1 MLGSKNIIFLRRIA
15 DEVKQ
20 LDGSWMRAPIFVVFH
35 AVSVVFSIF
44 VNLPTKLMD
53 LGILKCHPDFLRTN
67 IGKWE
72 RFFRKI
78 KSIFYVLK
86 QKTFEEL
93 LITSAQPRSQGL
105 CSLPPLSLRKDFSQ
119 RQWRQR
125 RETLGT
131 RLTSAPNRS
140 HFAHAL
146 SFFSPV

>member
-1 MLGSKNIIFLRRIA
+1 
-15 DEVKQ
+15 
-20 LDGSWMRAPIFVVFH
+20 MRAPILVVFH

-78 KSIFYVLK
+78 KSIFYVK

-93 LITSAQPRSQGL
+93 FITSAQPCSQGL
-105 CSLPPLSLRKDFSQ
+105 SRLFSTTMEAEKRDPGNEVDFSVL
-119 RQWRQR
+119 QR
-125 RETLGT
+125 RIV
-131 RLTSAPNRS
+131 RTSHMRS
-140 HFAHAL
+140 HFSAL
-146 SFFSPV
+146 FNMSSIHSRHQSLGSYGCA